1 MEVNYVI
8 TRREP
13 HGEVV
18 DTYVMAVAK
27 SAVDAEEFILNMAEE
42 HSYNTFCEIMNED
55 NAILETAINIAKKA
69 EDYYI
74 THTIIFPVPVIV

>member
-1 MEVNYVI
+1 
-8 TRREP
+8 
-13 HGEVV
+13 
-18 DTYVMAVAK
+18 MAVAK

-42 HSYNTFCEIMNED
+42 HSYNTFCEIINED
-55 NAILETAINIAKKA
+55 NTTLETAINISKKA